1 MTTKSMLVSSR
12 MERIAKQLA
21 TTHGMDW
28 SQPGTHLLLAMPGR
42 AECWLLIN
50 LDGERFSVTCCLVAQ
65 DNTLTPEVDMVF
77 ALHTDGWEPIELLYS
92 HEAFSTYAQEVQAA
106 GAAIYDAEGNLRFDA
121 FTEYW
126 AQLLEAQGWLDQA
139 YQLPEPEAA
148 GRQNATYSGHS
159 PLQVVCDCPERC
171 GAVLQL
177 THDGFLILEDKDGLQ
192 VSIMLPDWLDF
203 AIRRALLVNTTAAAD
218 EDWTQ
223 EQAWE
228 DVLDSLEDDV
238 PF

>member
-1 MTTKSMLVSSR
+1 
-12 MERIAKQLA
+12 
-21 TTHGMDW
+21 
-28 SQPGTHLLLAMPGR
+28 
-42 AECWLLIN
+42 
-50 LDGERFSVTCCLVAQ
+50 
-65 DNTLTPEVDMVF
+65 MVF
-77 ALHTDGWEPIELLYS
+77 TMRETGWEPVELLYS
-92 HEAFSTYAQEVQAA
+92 NEAFTSYVQAA
-106 GAAIYDAEGNLRFDA
+106 GLPIDDAEGNLRFDT

-126 AQLLEAQGWLDQA
+126 AQQLEAQGWLDQA
-139 YQLPEPEAA
+139 YRLPEPEAA

-159 PLQVVCDCPERC
+159 PLQVVCDCPEQC

-177 THDGFLILEDKDGLQ
+177 THDGFLILEDRDGLR

-203 AIRRALLVNTTAAAD
+203 AIRRALLAHPAAD